1 VVQPF
6 VSEKNIAYGGQAVI
20 EGVMFGGRY
29 AQVTAI
35 RRKNGEIECLEI
47 EKNEIAWLK
56 PLKQLPFIR
65 GLVSLIESSALG
77 AKHMQ
82 YASEKYDLDHL
93 DPEEAEEV
101 EEEPTSGSK
110 WEMILSITLIG
121 ILSLLIGKVI
131 FTALPAYLASILFD
145 RFTQNL
151 IVQNLIEG
159 AIKTLLLLGYLWAVS
174 QTPLVKRV
182 FQYHGAEHKVINA
195 FENEEHLTVENV
207 QKYSTLHYR
216 CGSSFLV
223 FTIIIG
229 VIVYSFFSYDNVWE
243 RIGIRIL
250 LIPVVIGLSYEW
262 LKFTNSL
269 RHIPVLKYLG
279 YPGLWLQKLTTKEP
293 TDDQVEVA
301 IKAFERMREMDA
313 LLEKQK
319 TPASPLKPPVNSPIH

>member
-1 VVQPF
+1 MA
-6 VSEKNIAYGGQAVI
+6 EKPIYGGQAVI

-29 AQVTAI
+29 AQVTAV
-35 RRKNGEIECLEI
+35 RRKNGEIECYEI
-47 EKNEIAWLK
+47 EKNEITWLK
-56 PLKQLPFIR
+56 PLKHLPLVR
-65 GLVSLIESSALG
+65 GIVSLIESSAFG

-82 YASEKYDLDHL
+82 YSSETYDLDHL
-93 DPEEAEEV
+93 DPKDEELYTERQE
-101 EEEPTSGSK
+101 SSSN
-110 WEMILSITLIG
+110 WEMIVSVTLIG
-121 ILSLLIGKVI
+121 ILSFLVGKII

-159 AIKTLLLLGYLWAVS
+159 AIKTALLLSYLWIIS
-174 QTPLVKRV
+174 KTPLVKRV
-182 FQYHGAEHKVINA
+182 FQYHGAEHKVISA
-195 FENEEHLTVENV
+195 FEHGEKLTVENV

-223 FTIIIG
+223 FTIIVG

-243 RIGIRIL
+243 RIGIRLL

-262 LKFTNSL
+262 LRFTNSL
-269 RHIPVLKYLG
+269 RHLPVLKYLG

-293 TDDQVEVA
+293 ANEQVEVA
-301 IKAFERMREMDA
+301 IKAFERMRELDA

-319 TPASPLKPPVNSPIH
+319 APSSSLKPPVNSPIH

>member
-1 VVQPF
+1 MA
-6 VSEKNIAYGGQAVI
+6 EKPIYGGQAVI

-29 AQVTAI
+29 AQVTAV
-35 RRKNGEIECLEI
+35 RRKNGEIECYEI
-47 EKNEIAWLK
+47 EKNEITWLK
-56 PLKQLPFIR
+56 PLKHLPLVR
-65 GLVSLIESSALG
+65 GIISLIESSALG

-82 YASEKYDLDHL
+82 YSSETYDLDHL
-93 DPEEAEEV
+93 DPEEEELYT
-101 EEEPTSGSK
+101 ESQEDGSK
-110 WEMILSITLIG
+110 WEMIVSVTLIG
-121 ILSLLIGKVI
+121 ILSFLVGKII

-159 AIKTLLLLGYLWAVS
+159 AIKTALLLSYLWIVS
-174 QTPLVKRV
+174 KTPLVKRV
-182 FQYHGAEHKVINA
+182 FQYHGAEHKVISA
-195 FENEEHLTVENV
+195 FEHGEKLTVENV

-223 FTIIIG
+223 FTIIVG

-243 RIGIRIL
+243 RIGIRLL

-262 LKFTNSL
+262 LRFTNSL
-269 RHIPVLKYLG
+269 RHLPVLKYLG

-293 TDDQVEVA
+293 ANEQVEVA
-301 IKAFERMREMDA
+301 IKAFERMRELDA

-319 TPASPLKPPVNSPIH
+319 APSSSLKPPVNSPIH

>member
-1 VVQPF
+1 MA
-6 VSEKNIAYGGQAVI
+6 EKPIYGGQAVI

-29 AQVTAI
+29 AQVTAV
-35 RRKNGEIECLEI
+35 RRKNGEIECYEI
-47 EKNEIAWLK
+47 EKNEITWLK
-56 PLKQLPFIR
+56 PLKHLPLVR
-65 GLVSLIESSALG
+65 GIISLIESSALG

-82 YASEKYDLDHL
+82 YSSETYDLDHL
-93 DPEEAEEV
+93 DPEEEELYT
-101 EEEPTSGSK
+101 ESQEDGSK
-110 WEMILSITLIG
+110 WEMIVSVTLIG
-121 ILSLLIGKVI
+121 ILSFLVGKII

-159 AIKTLLLLGYLWAVS
+159 AIKTALLLSYLWIIS
-174 QTPLVKRV
+174 KTPLVKRV
-182 FQYHGAEHKVINA
+182 FQYHGAEHKVISA
-195 FENEEHLTVENV
+195 FEHGEKLTVENV

-223 FTIIIG
+223 FTIIVG

-243 RIGIRIL
+243 RIGIRLL

-262 LKFTNSL
+262 LRFTNSL
-269 RHIPVLKYLG
+269 RHLPVLKYLG

-293 TDDQVEVA
+293 ANEQVEVA
-301 IKAFERMREMDA
+301 IKAFERMRELDA

-319 TPASPLKPPVNSPIH
+319 TPASSLKPPVNSPIH